1 VNPAWAAAI
10 TAAAT
15 GVAIAA
21 LLFVRR
27 HAPEG
32 SFFADGDRA
41 AGFFGVLATG
51 FSVLL
56 GLIVFLAFT
65 SYDQA
70 RSGAASEAL
79 FVRQQFETTQF
90 LPADARRQLG
100 DELVCYGRSVVHR
113 EWPAAESGAQGDLV
127 NPWTL
132 ALFRTLKTT
141 NPRTAA
147 EQSAYDKWFDH
158 TADRE
163 EARRDRIHGAAGL
176 IPGPLWMVLFFIT
189 AAIFVFMLFFA
200 DSGERAVTQAMMI
213 GTVVAVITVTLLL
226 IGFLSDPFRTG
237 FGGLRPT
244 AMERT
249 LRVLDQERVAFGES
263 GALPCDVNGN
273 SRRLTQK
280 G

>member
-1 VNPAWAAAI
+1 MNPAWAALI
-10 TAAAT
+10 TAAAA
-15 GVAIAA
+15 GAAITA
-21 LLFVRR
+21 LLLVRR
-27 HAPEG
+27 RAPEG
-32 SFFADGDRA
+32 SYFADGDRA

-70 RSGAASEAL
+70 RGGAEAEAL
-79 FVRQQFETTQF
+79 LVRQQFETTQF
-90 LPADARRQLG
+90 LPAAVRRQLG

-113 EWPAAESGAQGDLV
+113 EWPASESGTEGDLV

-132 ALFRTLKTT
+132 TLFRTLKTV

-163 EARRDRIHGAAGL
+163 EARRDRVHGATGL

-200 DSGERAVTQAMMI
+200 DSGEGAVTQAMMI
-213 GTVVAVITVTLLL
+213 GSVVAVITVTLLL

-237 FGGLRPT
+237 YGGLRPV

-249 LRVLDQERVAFGES
+249 LRLLNEERVAFGES
-263 GALPCDVNGN
+263 GALPCDSQGGALTRNG
-273 SRRLTQK
+273 
-280 G
+280 